1 MGHGRR
7 IRSLVRWFL
16 LIVSA
21 IQGITPDARDLAS
34 SLALRILSPSILGT
48 STLRQDDNVPYDV
61 CVAVRPAPSLQ
72 ACRENGSRP
81 PAYLASRGLE
91 RADESGTLAPRLSTV
106 RNLRRGPDL
115 HEKVCRLVC

>member
-7 IRSLVRWFL
+7 TAQIVRSFL

-34 SLALRILSPSILGT
+34 SLALRILGPSILET
-48 STLRQDDNVPYDV
+48 STLAHDDAAAKDL
-61 CVAVRPAPSLQ
+61 CIAVRPAPSLP
-72 ACRENGSRP
+72 ACRENGSP
-81 PAYLASRGLE
+81 TPTYLASRALV
-91 RADESGTLAPRLSTV
+91 RAATSGPLAPRLSTV
-106 RNLRRGPDL
+106 RDFRRGPNF